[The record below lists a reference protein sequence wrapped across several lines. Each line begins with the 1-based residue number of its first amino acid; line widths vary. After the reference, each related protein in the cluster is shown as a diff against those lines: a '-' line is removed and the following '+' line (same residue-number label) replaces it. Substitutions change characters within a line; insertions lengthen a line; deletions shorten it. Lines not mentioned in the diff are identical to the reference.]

1 MLKKNAKYFLIISLV
16 LSYIAFGIIAY
27 SRISFDSIFN
37 NFPYLILLILGFLSP
52 IISSAAVYLINK
64 DHMDGFKGLIDE
76 LKRIKAPKAV
86 ALIPLFLITH
96 YGFNIIFKNVYK
108 YGDITDFF
116 RYLPAALILLGT
128 QEIGWRSIVQPYFEE
143 KNGFLRSIIITGLFW
158 SLWFLPLIY
167 IPGFMIPPQVYAQFA
182 AYLVGIGALST
193 TLYKK
198 SGSILYCIILS
209 GLIFAM
215 YPVVIVKQS
224 MFIVLV
230 ALLEIM
236 IYSVLKEKAFN

>member
-1 MLKKNAKYFLIISLV
+1 MLKKNAKYFLIISFV
-16 LSYIAFGIIAY
+16 LSYISFGIIVY
-27 SRISFDSIFN
+27 SRISFNSIFN
-37 NFPYLILLILGFLSP
+37 SFPYSILLILGFLGP
-52 IISSAAVYLINK
+52 VISSAAVHLINK

-76 LKRIKAPKAV
+76 LKRIKAPKSA
-86 ALIPLFLITH
+86 ALIPLFLIAH
-96 YGFNIIFKNVYK
+96 YGFNIILKNVYR
-108 YGDITDFF
+108 YGDIADFF
-116 RYLPAALILLGT
+116 RYLPAAFILLGT

-167 IPGFMIPPQVYAQFA
+167 IPGFMIPPQAYAQFA
-182 AYLVGIGALST
+182 AYLVGIGVLST

-209 GLIFAM
+209 GLIFAI
-215 YPVVIVKQS
+215 YPVIVVKQS
-224 MFIVLV
+224 MFIILI

-236 IYSVLKEKAFN
+236 LYSILKEKTFN